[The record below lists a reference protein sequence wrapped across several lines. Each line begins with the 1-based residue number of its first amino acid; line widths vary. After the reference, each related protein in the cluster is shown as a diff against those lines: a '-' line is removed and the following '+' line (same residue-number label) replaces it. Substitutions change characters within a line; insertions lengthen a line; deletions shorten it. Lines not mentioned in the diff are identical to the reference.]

1 MSSICLFIPTTLQSL
16 ISVWLQHLPR
26 GNEGKKKWKRGGG
39 RRGII
44 SCLRKD
50 RAWFLFLS
58 YAAENYYFLAINR
71 LRIFLSNIW
80 RSIVP
85 IFFPPRTRV
94 KKMQECAIWSI
105 CTTLMRLIN
114 AFTTIWYL
122 YGREGLNFIGR
133 TERQPQSPCG
143 SCVRAQVKR
152 QIGRS
157 SADTDQ
163 WSKIMLIRRCPIA
176 FFFDRSLAPVC

>member
-1 MSSICLFIPTTLQSL
+1 METK
-16 ISVWLQHLPR
+16 VKR
-26 GNEGKKKWKRGGG
+26 NGKGGG
-39 RRGII
+39 GKEGNHFVSSKGSSVI
-44 SCLRKD
+44 SFLILRSGKLLFSRDQQIKNISFRLEYLTLD
-50 RAWFLFLS
+50 RS
-58 YAAENYYFLAINR
+58 H
-71 LRIFLSNIW
+71 
-80 RSIVP
+80 
-85 IFFPPRTRV
+85 FFPPRTRV

-163 WSKIMLIRRCPIA
+163 
-176 FFFDRSLAPVC
+176 